1 MGLEDN
7 TTAEFDDIPET
18 ADTETI
24 QDDNSAG
31 SMETPETANTGIME
45 TNDFSRWSH
54 VTHWQKATCR
64 TYWRQRR
71 QDIIQDINQDGL
83 EVTADT
89 PRLISGVTSGSTGTE
104 HGAVREPDKPT
115 EEERLWRWA
124 STVHP

>member
-1 MGLEDN
+1 MNTESVAQKHPDNISLIRVVQCRDTVATDTLNSCGLDTEGGGKPSSQTQIMGLEDN

-64 TYWRQRR
+64 TY
-71 QDIIQDINQDGL
+71 
-83 EVTADT
+83 
-89 PRLISGVTSGSTGTE
+89 
-104 HGAVREPDKPT
+104 
-115 EEERLWRWA
+115 
-124 STVHP
+124 